1 MVCNFCD
8 STDGAAGRANLVAL
22 AKGDGGW
29 NAFDSI
35 DAGSIHSLK
44 ELSGVGAEGFRVT
57 PLAFGVEGVEGERGL
72 S

>member
-22 AKGDGGW
+22 AKGDGGR
-29 NAFDSI
+29 NTFDAI
-35 DAGSIHSLK
+35 DAGPIHSLK
-44 ELSGVGAEGFRVT
+44 ELSGIGAEGFCVAS
-57 PLAFGVEGVEGERGL
+57 LAFGVEGVEGEGGL

>member
-1 MVCNFCD
+1 
-8 STDGAAGRANLVAL
+8 L

-35 DAGSIHSLK
+35 DAGSIHSLE
-44 ELSGVGAEGFRVT
+44 ELSGVGAESFRVT
-57 PLAFGVEGVEGERGL
+57 ALAFGVEGVEGEGGL

>member
-1 MVCNFCD
+1 MVRDFRHG
-8 STDGAAGRANLVAL
+8 TDGAAGRANLIAL
-22 AKGDGGW
+22 AKGDCGR

-44 ELSGVGAEGFRVT
+44 ELSGVWAKGLCVT
-57 PLAFGVEGVEGERGL
+57 ALAFGVEGVEGEGGL

>member
-35 DAGSIHSLK
+35 DARSIHSLE
-44 ELSGVGAEGFRVT
+44 ELSGVGAESFRVT
-57 PLAFGVEGVEGERGL
+57 ALAFGVEGVEGEGGL

>member
-8 STDGAAGRANLVAL
+8 STDGAAGGANLVAL
-22 AKGDGGW
+22 AKGDGGR

-35 DAGSIHSLK
+35 DAGSIHSLE
-44 ELSGVGAEGFRVT
+44 ELSRVGAEGFRVT
-57 PLAFGVEGVEGERGL
+57 ALAFGVEGVKGEGGL